1 MKNMILMKKIGKKRL
16 TQARRQKPFEDLRQK
31 TKKKDLDWI
40 GRAKRGKELLKI
52 FEKSEEYVREKS
64 F

>member
-31 TKKKDLDWI
+31 TKKKRLRLDRQSKERE
-40 GRAKRGKELLKI
+40 RA
-52 FEKSEEYVREKS
+52 FENI
-64 F
+64 